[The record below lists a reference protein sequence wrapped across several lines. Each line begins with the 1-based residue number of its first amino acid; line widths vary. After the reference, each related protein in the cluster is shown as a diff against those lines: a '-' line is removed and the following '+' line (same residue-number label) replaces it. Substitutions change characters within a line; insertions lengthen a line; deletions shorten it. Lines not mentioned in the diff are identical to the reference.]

1 MNMIAARES
10 FDGQPLEI
18 ALINNMPDQASEATA
33 AQFASLARAGA
44 RDIPFRLRCYTLP
57 TVPRGKVARE
67 ALARTHEDIAALYA
81 RGADALIVTGTE
93 PRAERLE
100 DEPYWSEFSR
110 LVEWA
115 RVHTTSALWSCLA
128 AHGAILRLDA
138 VRRRGA
144 KAKIFGVFT
153 CEVAADDWA
162 TRGAAGQIL
171 VPHSRYNG
179 LSRTDLVRCGY
190 RISSWFG
197 DVEVDTFW
205 RREPSL
211 FVFTQGH
218 PEYDA
223 DTLAR
228 EYRRD
233 VLRFLTGESNSLPSP
248 PINYFSD
255 ETLAALD
262 ELARSAKSINRR
274 RLAERFSRI
283 IELETPGHAWSNDAA
298 NLYRNWLT
306 EVATQRLRGRS
317 AQAIA

>member
-162 TRGAAGQIL
+162 TRGADGSNPCSPFALQRL
-171 VPHSRYNG
+171 VANRPRSMRLSHIVVVRGCGSRH
-179 LSRTDLVRCGY
+179 L
-190 RISSWFG
+190 
-197 DVEVDTFW
+197 
-205 RREPSL
+205 
-211 FVFTQGH
+211 
-218 PEYDA
+218 
-223 DTLAR
+223 
-228 EYRRD
+228 
-233 VLRFLTGESNSLPSP
+233 
-248 PINYFSD
+248 
-255 ETLAALD
+255 LAA
-262 ELARSAKSINRR
+262 R
-274 RLAERFSRI
+274 AES
-283 IELETPGHAWSNDAA
+283 LCVHPGSS
-298 NLYRNWLT
+298 
-306 EVATQRLRGRS
+306 G
-317 AQAIA
+317 I